1 MNEITINP
9 QTSSPVEEPAPVVR
23 PHYTV
28 RPGEGT
34 YEVSVVLP
42 GVKRGDVSLRLE
54 EGMLHIAAKRRA
66 EVPEGWRPLRR
77 EIGPVDFLLDL
88 QVNVPVDGGR
98 ITAKLEDGVLNVR
111 LPLREEAQ
119 PRQITVD

>member
-1 MNEITINP
+1 MNEITITP
-9 QTSSPVEEPAPVVR
+9 QSSSPAEEPAPVVR

-34 YEVSVVLP
+34 YAVGVVMP

-88 QVNVPVDGGR
+88 QVNVPVDGNR
-98 ITAKLEDGVLNVR
+98 ITAKLEDGVLSVH

>member
-1 MNEITINP
+1 MSEITITP
-9 QTSSPVEEPAPVVR
+9 QVTPPAEEPVPVVR

-28 RPGEGT
+28 RPGEGA
-34 YEVSVVLP
+34 YEVGVVMP

-66 EVPEGWRPLRR
+66 DVPEGWRPLRR
-77 EIGPVDFLLDL
+77 EIGPLDFLLDL
-88 QVNVPVDGGR
+88 EVNVPVDGGR

-111 LPLREEAQ
+111 LPLRDEAQ